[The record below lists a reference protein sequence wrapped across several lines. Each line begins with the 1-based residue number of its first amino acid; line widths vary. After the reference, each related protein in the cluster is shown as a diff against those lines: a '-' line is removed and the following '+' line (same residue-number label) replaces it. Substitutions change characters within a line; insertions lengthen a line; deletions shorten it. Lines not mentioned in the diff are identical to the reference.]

1 MLTFGPELEACAVF
15 TVKLPT
21 LGQEPIA
28 QRRQTAAQ
36 LQYNSL
42 ILIYIYSTGL
52 VCRRRQTAAQ
62 LQYNSQILIYTL
74 QVYFSNKCLSF
85 RLMLPT
91 QRDSIWFYGSPPSS
105 PSPSLSLWLALS
117 ISVFLCLCLCLY
129 FSVLLCLFMSVSVS
143 FCLSLSFC
151 LCLSVSVFLSLSF
164 SVEAVD
170 FLERMYTRGSRFL
183 SLHRLQKWHTVWVQL
198 RLEILSLIYFVFRY
212 IKIFDEFKFWKSPKN
227 AYKSIT
233 KTVLKLVMI
242 GRYQNIVI
250 LCWL

>member
-1 MLTFGPELEACAVF
+1 MSLFSFDAAHAERFNMILW
-15 TVKLPT
+15 LP
-21 LGQEPIA
+21 
-28 QRRQTAAQ
+28 
-36 LQYNSL
+36 SL
-42 ILIYIYSTGL
+42 FPLS
-52 VCRRRQTAAQ
+52 
-62 LQYNSQILIYTL
+62 
-74 QVYFSNKCLSF
+74 LSF
-85 RLMLPT
+85 SVAVSLYFCL
-91 QRDSIWFYGSPPSS
+91 
-105 PSPSLSLWLALS
+105 SLSLSL
-117 ISVFLCLCLCLY
+117 SVFLCLALSLY
-129 FSVLLCLFMSVSVS
+129 VRLCLF
-143 FCLSLSFC
+143 
-151 LCLSVSVFLSLSF
+151 LSVSVFLSLSF

>member
-36 LQYNSL
+36 LQYNS
-42 ILIYIYSTGL
+42 
-52 VCRRRQTAAQ
+52 
-62 LQYNSQILIYTL
+62 QILIYTL
-74 QVYFSNKCLSF
+74 QVYFSNNCLSF
-85 RLMLPT
+85 RLMQPT

-105 PSPSLSLWLALS
+105 PSPSLSLWLSLS

-129 FSVLLCLFMSVSVS
+129 FSVLLCLFMSV
-143 FCLSLSFC
+143 
-151 LCLSVSVFLSLSF
+151 SVSVFLSLSF

>member
-1 MLTFGPELEACAVF
+1 M
-15 TVKLPT
+15 
-21 LGQEPIA
+21 Q
-28 QRRQTAAQ
+28 
-36 LQYNSL
+36 
-42 ILIYIYSTGL
+42 
-52 VCRRRQTAAQ
+52 
-62 LQYNSQILIYTL
+62 
-74 QVYFSNKCLSF
+74 
-85 RLMLPT
+85 PT

-105 PSPSLSLWLALS
+105 PSPSLSLWLSLS

-129 FSVLLCLFMSVSVS
+129 FSVLLCLFMSV
-143 FCLSLSFC
+143 
-151 LCLSVSVFLSLSF
+151 SVSVFLSLSF